1 MKKQKQQPAPEF
13 TTDADGQHIVHVQL
27 ANTSQRATLYAED
40 YQRLIDAGF
49 SRFWQYTEDG
59 RGGAY
64 VTLSAYNRDGHNRV
78 VPVARLLVDAGH
90 GERVRCND
98 GNTLNLRTGNLSTY
112 LGRAWFPAADWFP
125 TADALRKAGIAP
137 AVRERPDKLRDI
149 KKADDR
155 APRSSAQSHATEV
168 PAALP
173 APFVPRVVDTASLG
187 QRVRRQM
194 AQQAREVTP

>member
-1 MKKQKQQPAPEF
+1 MKKQKQQAAPEF

-40 YQRLIDAGF
+40 YRRLMDAGF

-64 VTLSAYNRDGHNRV
+64 VTLSAYTRDGHSRV

-98 GNTLNLRTGNLSTY
+98 GNTLNLCSENLSTY

-125 TADALRKAGIAP
+125 TTEALRKAGIAP
-137 AVRERPDKLRDI
+137 TVRERPDKVRGVQMVVGV
-149 KKADDR
+149 
-155 APRSSAQSHATEV
+155 APRATSYSQTKIWIPV
-168 PAALP
+168 M
-173 APFVPRVVDTASLG
+173 DDHHSGSL
-187 QRVRRQM
+187 
-194 AQQAREVTP
+194 